1 MNDWLAWMT
10 LGWSLLGTAGSLYL
24 SVGMKLRACPLCFY
38 QRSFVMAVFT
48 VYLMAAW
55 AGIQPSATWATLA
68 WPLGVAG
75 MGVAA
80 FHEWLVLKR
89 VLECPKGVGGLGS
102 APLQSLLMFLVL
114 VILLAVHALAGATD
128 GAWFSLGLGFVVGLV
143 LAGTSIW
150 SSPPLPPVPTQAY
163 AEPLVICRPPY
174 VPANSR

>member
-1 MNDWLAWMT
+1 MTDWLAWVT
-10 LGWSLLGTAGSLYL
+10 LGWSLLGTAGSVYL

-38 QRSFVMAVFT
+38 QRSFVMAVAS

-55 AGIQPSATWATLA
+55 AGIQPSSLWAILA

-75 MGVAA
+75 LGVAA
-80 FHEWLVLKR
+80 FHEWLVLRR
-89 VLECPKGVGGLGS
+89 VLECPRGVRGLGS

-114 VILLAVHALAGATD
+114 VLLLASHAVAGMTD
-128 GAWFSLGLGFVVGLV
+128 GVWSSLGLGLVAGLV

-150 SSPPLPPVPTQAY
+150 SSPPLPPVPTQPY
-163 AEPLVICRPPY
+163 AEPLVICRPPF